1 MRGFQNYLPRIKL
14 NVFEDISLGILLI
27 LLIYT
32 FNTKLS
38 SGENSI
44 IIVYFISFLSIL
56 MMLNYVIKFGFPKG
70 KINNIFLVF
79 AIYILF
85 IFFYAFISNDIDG
98 FRMTTRLIVLLSLLF
113 LFCFIKWNRTNMFV
127 LAYLFSFVTLH
138 LFLGWLIEDR
148 SLLYSGI
155 FYNANNLGIFIYL
168 ILYFHLIAWII
179 SKRYLS
185 KFFWA
190 IIIVLDLVL
199 IATSNARSI
208 WLSLLVSCVFY
219 IVYNFIT
226 SKRVYYRLSFFVII
240 FLVLLFSYAYPML
253 YTMDIGWKIN
263 EIIFN
268 YTGKNFFSGR
278 QWLWMELGYYIN
290 KQPFMGY
297 GVSILPSDL
306 LNTDLSSHNMY
317 IQLLLQTG
325 FIGLSLFILLLFM
338 IWDYFFVKNGNK
350 LVKLSLAFFGGLIV
364 YQTFEMSFIQGNY
377 HFNVLQWILISM
389 GISFVNDEYGT
400 HKNSHF

>member
-1 MRGFQNYLPRIKL
+1 
-14 NVFEDISLGILLI
+14 
-27 LLIYT
+27 
-32 FNTKLS
+32 
-38 SGENSI
+38 
-44 IIVYFISFLSIL
+44 
-56 MMLNYVIKFGFPKG
+56 
-70 KINNIFLVF
+70 
-79 AIYILF
+79 
-85 IFFYAFISNDIDG
+85 
-98 FRMTTRLIVLLSLLF
+98 
-113 LFCFIKWNRTNMFV
+113 MFV